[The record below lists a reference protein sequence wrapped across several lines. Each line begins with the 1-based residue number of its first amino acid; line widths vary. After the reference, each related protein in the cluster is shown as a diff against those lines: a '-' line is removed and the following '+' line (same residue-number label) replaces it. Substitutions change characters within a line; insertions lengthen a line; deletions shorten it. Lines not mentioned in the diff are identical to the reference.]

1 MKKFV
6 ALLLAVMMLMSMAVA
21 CNQRENQDDQ
31 SDQGGQTEKAKVNV
45 TGIAGPTGVG
55 LVHLMDADAKD
66 QAKNDY
72 TFNLVTDPTEAVA
85 AVTKGSADIAA
96 VPTNLASTLYKK
108 TEGKVQVLAVNT
120 LGVLYM
126 MSNGVEIQSVADLKG
141 KTIYTSGQGANPE
154 YILKYVLEK
163 SNLDPAKDVTIKFVD
178 DNDLLVAALVS
189 GEAEVAMVPEPKVTA
204 CMVQMKSAGK
214 TPASV
219 VLNMTEE
226 WGKVAG
232 DESTLMMGCVI
243 VRKAFLDE
251 NPAAVVAFLEEYE
264 ASINAVKND
273 VDTAATLCETYG
285 VIPKAAIAK
294 QAIPRCNLTF
304 VKGAEMKAQLSG
316 YLKVLFGYNPAAIG
330 GVMPDDAFYYAG

>member
-1 MKKFV
+1 MKKFA
-6 ALLLAVMMLMSMAVA
+6 ALLLAAMMLMSLVA
-21 CNQRENQDDQ
+21 CGGNEQP
-31 SDQGGQTEKAKVNV
+31 QGGETAKPVVNV

-55 LVHLMDADAKD
+55 LVHLMDADAKNE
-66 QAKNDY
+66 AKCDY
-72 TFNLVTDPTEAVA
+72 NFNLVSDPTEAVA
-85 AVTKGSADIAA
+85 AITKGSADIAA

-126 MSNGVEIQSVADLKG
+126 MSNGVEINSVNDLKG

-163 SNLDPAKDVTIKFVD
+163 NNITDATIKFVD
-178 DNDLLVAALVS
+178 DNDALVAALVT
-189 GEAEVAMVPEPKVTA
+189 GEAQIAMVPEPKVTA

-214 TPASV
+214 TPAKV

-226 WGKVAG
+226 WNKVSG
-232 DESTLMMGCVI
+232 DESSLMMGCVI

-251 NPAAVVAFLEEYE
+251 HPEAVQAFLQEYE
-264 ASINAVKND
+264 TSINSVKAD
-273 VDTAATLCETYG
+273 VDTAAALCETYK

-304 VKGAEMKAQLSG
+304 VKGAEMKTQLSG
-316 YLKVLFGYNPAAIG
+316 YLQVLFGYNPAAIG
-330 GVMPDDAFYYAG
+330 GAMPDDNFYYAG

>member
-1 MKKFV
+1 MKKFA
-6 ALLLAVMMLMSMAVA
+6 ALLLAVMMLMSMVA
-21 CNQRENQDDQ
+21 C
-31 SDQGGQTEKAKVNV
+31 GGQEKPQGDENKPDVKPSINV

-55 LVHLMDADAKD
+55 LVQLMDADAKGES
-66 QAKNDY
+66 KCDY
-72 TFNLVTDPTEAVA
+72 TFNLVSDPTEAVA
-85 AVTKGSADIAA
+85 AITKGAADIAA

-126 MSNGVEIQSVADLKG
+126 MSNGPEVVSVGDLKG

-163 SNLDPAKDVTIKFVD
+163 NGLDPTKDVTIKFVD
-178 DNDLLVAALVS
+178 DNDALVAALVT
-189 GEAEVAMVPEPKVTA
+189 GEAQIAMVPEPKVTA
-204 CMVQMKSAGK
+204 CMVQMKAAEK
-214 TPASV
+214 TPAKV

-226 WGKVAG
+226 WDKVAG
-232 DESTLMMGCVI
+232 DESALMMGCVI
-243 VRKAFLDE
+243 VRKEFLDKNAE
-251 NPAAVVAFLEEYE
+251 AVKTFLQEYE
-264 ASINAVKND
+264 ASINAVKAD
-273 VDTAATLCETYG
+273 VDAAAALCETYK

-304 VKGAEMKAQLSG
+304 VKGAEMKTQLAG

-330 GVMPDDAFYYAG
+330 GAMPDDNFYYAG